1 MSVVHRVRLPVGASP
16 LVESGH
22 HVEPAE
28 VLATRRAVEGG
39 VTVQVAARLRRAPSE
54 AADLLQ
60 AHPGAVLAAGD
71 QLAADGPGREVLAPM
86 ACVFLGYDADDGT
99 ALVAPLGGAQ
109 PILGHVRGEVES
121 VTRDAIEI
129 RVAGALV
136 AGVGGS
142 GNAVH
147 GGLLMGVRDPAEELR
162 AGAIDVGA
170 TGRIVVGGSRASA
183 ETLTRARAMGAVGI
197 VLGGALD
204 KELRDFEATQARRR
218 EMGGVAGDFAVLVVE
233 GYGKVGMDAQLFEWF
248 RAHAGRMASLFGDAA
263 RLYVYDADPPPTRR
277 VLPRAGNRVVAYRR
291 PYAGVAG
298 ELQRVLDGPLRRRPA
313 GSPRDRGSSASTMVA
328 ARSSRSR
335 TCPLSSAR
343 TPETRRPAGP
353 LSCQAW
359 TEPRWR
365 RLTASFAAT
374 GHWQRARS
382 AGRSAARRDRARSSP

>member
-86 ACVFLGYDADDGT
+86 ACIFLGYDADDGT

-233 GYGKVGMDAQLFEWF
+233 GYGKVGMDAHLFEWF

-298 ELQRVLDGPLRRRPA
+298 ELQRVLDGPYATP
-313 GSPRDRGSSASTMVA
+313 GGVA
-328 ARSSRSR
+328 ARSGIVR
-335 TCPLSSAR
+335 
-343 TPETRRPAGP
+343 
-353 LSCQAW
+353 
-359 TEPRWR
+359 
-365 RLTASFAAT
+365 FDD
-374 GHWQRARS
+374 
-382 AGRSAARRDRARSSP
+382 GRSAVVPLANLSAVERPDA

>member
-1 MSVVHRVRLPVGASP
+1 MSVVHRVRVPVGAAA
-16 LVESGH
+16 LVEVGH
-22 HVEPAE
+22 RVEPAE

-39 VTVQVAARLRRAPSE
+39 VAIQVAARLRREPAE
-54 AADLLQ
+54 AADLID
-60 AHPGAVLAAGD
+60 ARPGTVLAAGD
-71 QLAADGPGREVLAPM
+71 RIASDGRRREVLAPH

-99 ALVAPLGGAQ
+99 ALVAPLGAAQ

-147 GGLLMGVRDPAEELR
+147 GGLLMGVSDPAEELR

-170 TGRIVVGGSRASA
+170 TGRIIVGGSRASA
-183 ETLTRARAMGAVGI
+183 ETLTRARAMGVVGI

-218 EMGGVAGDFAVLVVE
+218 DVGGADSDFGVLIVE
-233 GYGKVGMDAQLFEWF
+233 GYGKVGMDAALFGWF

-263 RLYVYDADPPPTRR
+263 RLYVYDADPPPSRR
-277 VLPRAGNRVVAYRR
+277 VLPRPGNRVVAHRR

-298 ELQRVLDGPLRRRPA
+298 ELQEVLAGLHATPA
-313 GSPRDRGSSASTMVA
+313 GIA
-328 ARSSRSR
+328 ARSGIVRFDDGR
-335 TCPLSSAR
+335 TAIVPLANLSA
-343 TPETRRPAGP
+343 
-353 LSCQAW
+353 L
-359 TEPRWR
+359 
-365 RLTASFAAT
+365 
-374 GHWQRARS
+374 ARS
-382 AGRSAARRDRARSSP
+382 DA

>member
-1 MSVVHRVRLPVGASP
+1 
-16 LVESGH
+16 
-22 HVEPAE
+22 
-28 VLATRRAVEGG
+28 
-39 VTVQVAARLRRAPSE
+39 
-54 AADLLQ
+54 
-60 AHPGAVLAAGD
+60 
-71 QLAADGPGREVLAPM
+71 M

-248 RAHAGRMASLFGDAA
+248 RSHAGRMASLFGDAA

-277 VLPRAGNRVVAYRR
+277 VLPRAGNRVVGLSKAVRGGRR
-291 PYAGVAG
+291 ASCSAI
-298 ELQRVLDGPLRRRPA
+298 LDGSVRHARRSRRAIGDRPLRRWSQRGRPA
-313 GSPRDRGSSASTMVA
+313 REPV
-328 ARSSRSR
+328 RSR
-335 TCPLSSAR
+335 ASG

-374 GHWQRARS
+374 GHRQRARS
-382 AGRSAARRDRARSSP
+382 AGRSVARRDRDADRPDR

>member
-60 AHPGAVLAAGD
+60 AHPGAVLDAGD

-183 ETLTRARAMGAVGI
+183 ETLTRARAMGVAGI
-197 VLGGALD
+197 VLGGVLD
-204 KELRDFEATQARRR
+204 KELRDFEATQRPTARDGRRGRRLRRPPGGGLRQGRHRPAALRVVPCARRP
-218 EMGGVAGDFAVLVVE
+218 D
-233 GYGKVGMDAQLFEWF
+233 
-248 RAHAGRMASLFGDAA
+248 
-263 RLYVYDADPPPTRR
+263 
-277 VLPRAGNRVVAYRR
+277 
-291 PYAGVAG
+291 G
-298 ELQRVLDGPLRRRPA
+298 EPLRRRRRACTCTTPIRRRRA
-313 GSPRDRGSSASTMVA
+313 ASCRASGSG
-328 ARSSRSR
+328 
-335 TCPLSSAR
+335 
-343 TPETRRPAGP
+343 
-353 LSCQAW
+353 
-359 TEPRWR
+359 
-365 RLTASFAAT
+365 
-374 GHWQRARS
+374 
-382 AGRSAARRDRARSSP
+382 